1 MGERNKINFKG
12 RLEAHDVGSG
22 RSSSGEIRWN
32 LIGREGYEF
41 TLGNL
46 CLF

>member
-1 MGERNKINFKG
+1 MGERNKIDFKG
-12 RLEAHDVGSG
+12 RLGAHDIGSG
-22 RSSSGEIRWN
+22 ESGSGEIRWN
-32 LIGREGYEF
+32 LIGQEGYEF